1 MKNRQRYTVE
11 EILQLSKLLK
21 EGKSVKQIS
30 TILNR
35 SYYKLYGKIR
45 ELGLKNL
52 KSKII
57 VKKHKRMVIIEVVKD
72 SRKQKIEY
80 YNQKIKEY
88 FKGSLK

>member
-1 MKNRQRYTVE
+1 MKNKHYTVE
-11 EILQLSKLLK
+11 EIIQLSNLLK
-21 EGKSVKQIS
+21 EGKTAKQIS
-30 TILNR
+30 KILNR
-35 SYYKLYGKIR
+35 NYYRLYEKIR

-57 VKKHKRMVIIEVVKD
+57 VTKNKRSVTIEVVKE
-72 SRKQKIEY
+72 SRNQKIRY

>member
-1 MKNRQRYTVE
+1 MKNRNYTVE
-11 EILQLSKLLK
+11 EIIQLSKLLK

-35 SYYKLYGKIR
+35 SYYKLYDKIR
-45 ELGLKNL
+45 ELGLRNL

-57 VKKHKRMVIIEVVKD
+57 VKKHKRSVTIEVVKD

>member
-35 SYYKLYGKIR
+35 SYYKLYAKIR

-57 VKKHKRMVIIEVVKD
+57 VKKHKRRVIIEVVKD

>member
-1 MKNRQRYTVE
+1 MKNRHYTVE

-57 VKKHKRMVIIEVVKD
+57 VKKHKRSVIIEVVKD

-88 FKGSLK
+88 FKGSLKC

>member
-1 MKNRQRYTVE
+1 MKNRHYTVE

-35 SYYKLYGKIR
+35 NYYRLCHKIS
-45 ELGLKNL
+45 EIGLKNL

-57 VKKHKRMVIIEVVKD
+57 VTKNKKSVTVEVVKE
-72 SRKQKIEY
+72 SRSQKIRY
-80 YNQKIKEY
+80 YNQKIREC

>member
-1 MKNRQRYTVE
+1 MKNKHYTVD
-11 EILQLSKLLK
+11 EIIQLSNLLK

-35 SYYKLYGKIR
+35 NHYRIYHKIK
-45 ELGLKNL
+45 EIGLKNL

-57 VKKHKRMVIIEVVKD
+57 VTKNKKSIIVEVIKE
-72 SRKQKIEY
+72 SRSQKIKY

>member
-1 MKNRQRYTVE
+1 MKNRHYTVE